1 MGTAGSPR
9 AHFFFG
15 ADSKVSFKLRD
26 VVVLIPDVGIP
37 TWLLSGGGLG
47 PRGCREVGP
56 SSRRFRVCCWL
67 SPVFCV
73 APHRACC
80 RFKGCA
86 SPCYCSS
93 TSPSPLFT
101 YPWRKRREK
110 TRRALRPRTTLLPPL
125 TRGGYSHHRRSP
137 PRRLSHQPL
146 LLPPLH
152 LLLLLLPLPL
162 LLLPLPLLLLPL
174 SLLLL
179 PLAWRR

>member
-1 MGTAGSPR
+1 MVWYGCSDQSLGVLWFWKKEKENKSVLASRLTER
-9 AHFFFG
+9 A
-15 ADSKVSFKLRD
+15 V
-26 VVVLIPDVGIP
+26 
-37 TWLLSGGGLG
+37 
-47 PRGCREVGP
+47 
-56 SSRRFRVCCWL
+56 
-67 SPVFCV
+67 
-73 APHRACC
+73 

-86 SPCYCSS
+86 SPCFCSS

-125 TRGGYSHHRRSP
+125 TRGGYSHRRRSP

-152 LLLLLLPLPL
+152 LLLLLLPLSLLLLPLPL

-179 PLAWRR
+179 PLAWRRRRRRRRRLLSVP